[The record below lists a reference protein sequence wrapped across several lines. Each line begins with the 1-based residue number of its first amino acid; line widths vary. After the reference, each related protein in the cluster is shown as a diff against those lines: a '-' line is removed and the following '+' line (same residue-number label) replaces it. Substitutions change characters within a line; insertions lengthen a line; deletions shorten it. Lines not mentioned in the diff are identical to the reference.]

1 MCILFNRSQKG
12 DVVISHRVYDKN
24 ELIQVAEP
32 VVLSKKVKVTV
43 PEGFNAAVTVNND
56 KDHLCRLD
64 PCVELKLLER
74 LGKTYKGK
82 QVKIVYYPE
91 SVGTIR
97 AGWGIGGLHVRNDKL
112 LQDYTVGAN
121 GSFTVEIDNYK
132 ALMHEFPDKK
142 SVTLDDVKGKISSSF
157 NERAKKI
164 LADYFANDNVS
175 VFEINTY
182 IQDFSEKLKEAMKYN
197 EDFSK
202 YGVKLDTV
210 NVAGFYVPEEDIE
223 RIRNN
228 E

>member
-1 MCILFNRSQKG
+1 MCALFKCSRKG
-12 DVVISHRVYDKN
+12 DIVISHSANGDN
-24 ELIQVAEP
+24 ELLQVAEP

-43 PEGFNAAVTVNND
+43 PEGFNASVTVNND
-56 KDHLCRLD
+56 EDHLCRLD

-82 QVKIVYYPE
+82 QVKIVYYPK
-91 SVGTIR
+91 SASTIR

-132 ALMHEFPDKK
+132 ALLYAFPDKK
-142 SVTLDDVKGKISSSF
+142 SVMLDDVKGKISSSF

-182 IQDFSEKLKEAMKYN
+182 IQDFGEKLKEAMKYN
-197 EDFSK
+197 EEFSK

-210 NVAGFYVPEEDIE
+210 NVAGFYVPEDDIE